1 MKFTQLTKTLTA
13 EDLNNRVSKMFGS
26 KINLESFTVE
36 QLSAAKDKLANQL
49 LTIENQ
55 ANFDAIHS
63 SEAYQK
69 NRLFLKVIE
78 QRIEELSQTDE
89 KAKNPYAI
97 GMAQA
102 MKSTG
107 DQPPLKKSTI
117 KKAHDIAKSVE
128 KNESETTVD
137 ENMTRQHFQYVADT
151 LKDIQDP
158 IKRAEYAKH
167 HSAIFQ
173 HFNPNFDHD
182 RFMQAAGVYTVTKGK
197 EENTAVEEGKVKSWL
212 MDLESDAVDMTREA
226 FIKKHGQSQAHVWDR
241 VQKKEKENESV
252 QEAKPDFLDMDKD
265 GNKKEPMKKAIKDK
279 EKKMNESVVIATDNP
294 EEAAMMMQLLKL
306 AGVQPVSQDMIN
318 QPAEVKADED
328 YANTP
333 KEKYSDIKA
342 AVPNGTDLNRE
353 KGAYVKAAGGDNPM
367 AIKMGE
373 SEITEEQLSNS
384 LRAQYESFKQTYQ
397 ETKAKPDFLDM
408 DKDGNKTEPMKK
420 ALKDKESKG
429 K

>member
-1 MKFTQLTKTLTA
+1 MIDILSRLKQIQESNPNVDVRDAIENVAK
-13 EDLNNRVSKMFGS
+13 SSG
-26 KINLESFTVE
+26 KINTV
-36 QLSAAKDKLANQL
+36 
-49 LTIENQ
+49 
-55 ANFDAIHS
+55 
-63 SEAYQK
+63 
-69 NRLFLKVIE
+69 V
-78 QRIEELSQTDE
+78 E

-97 GMAQA
+97 GMAAA

-107 DQPPLKKSTI
+107 DKPPLKKSTI
-117 KKAHDIAKSVE
+117 TKAHDIAKGIE
-128 KNESETTVD
+128 KNEGETD
-137 ENMTRQHFQYVADT
+137 EGNEFSQAVQKAKAAGMKAGDKFKVGDKEYTLKDDSNNEGEMDEAMTKKHFQHVADT
-151 LKDIQDP
+151 LKQIEDP
-158 IKRAEYAKH
+158 KKRAEYAKH

-173 HFNPNFDHD
+173 HSNPRFDHAK
-182 RFMQAAGVYTVTKGK
+182 FMKAAGVD
-197 EENTAVEEGKVKSWL
+197 EMEEGRVKDWL
-212 MDLESDAVDMTREA
+212 MDLESDANDMTRDE
-226 FIKKHGQSQAHVWDR
+226 FIKKHGQSQAHVWDK
-241 VQKKEKENESV
+241 VNKENKENEGK
-252 QEAKPDFLDMDKD
+252 AKPDFLDFDKD
-265 GNKKEPMKKAIKDK
+265 GNTKEPMKKAIKDK

-373 SEITEEQLSNS
+373 SEITEEHLSNS

-397 ETKAKPDFLDM
+397 EAAKAKPDFLDV

>member
-1 MKFTQLTKTLTA
+1 MDMIDILTRLKQIQ
-13 EDLNNRVSKMFGS
+13 ENNPNVDVK
-26 KINLESFTVE
+26 
-36 QLSAAKDKLANQL
+36 
-49 LTIENQ
+49 
-55 ANFDAIHS
+55 DAIS
-63 SEAYQK
+63 SVAK
-69 NRLFLKVIE
+69 TNGAV
-78 QRIEELSQTDE
+78 DE

-107 DQPPLKKSTI
+107 DTPPLKKSTI
-117 KKAHDIAKSVE
+117 TKAHDIAKSVE
-128 KNESETTVD
+128 KNEGEID

-151 LKDIQDP
+151 LKQIEDP

-173 HFNPNFDHD
+173 HFNPNFDNAK
-182 RFMQAAGVYTVTKGK
+182 FMKAAGVT
-197 EENTAVEEGKVKSWL
+197 EAEMEEGKVKSWL
-212 MDLESDAVDMTREA
+212 MDLESDAVDMSREA

-241 VQKKEKENESV
+241 VHKEEKENESV

-342 AVPNGTDLNRE
+342 AIPNGTDLNRE

-384 LRAQYESFKQTYQ
+384 LRSQYESFKQTYQ
-397 ETKAKPDFLDM
+397 EAAKTKPDFLDV

-420 ALKDKESKG
+420 ALKDKDSKG

>member
-1 MKFTQLTKTLTA
+1 MIDILSRLRQIQ
-13 EDLNNRVSKMFGS
+13 ENNPNVDVK
-26 KINLESFTVE
+26 
-36 QLSAAKDKLANQL
+36 
-49 LTIENQ
+49 
-55 ANFDAIHS
+55 DAIS
-63 SEAYQK
+63 SVAK
-69 NRLFLKVIE
+69 TNGTV
-78 QRIEELSQTDE
+78 DE

-117 KKAHDIAKSVE
+117 TKAHDIAKSIE
-128 KNESETTVD
+128 KNEGEMD
-137 ENMTRQHFQYVADT
+137 ESMSRQHFQYVADT

-173 HFNPNFDHD
+173 HFNPNFDHAK
-182 RFMQAAGVYTVTKGK
+182 FMSAAGVN
-197 EENTAVEEGKVKSWL
+197 EAVEEGRVKDWL

-241 VQKKEKENESV
+241 VRKQEKENE
-252 QEAKPDFLDMDKD
+252 
-265 GNKKEPMKKAIKDK
+265 GKEMKKD
-279 EKKMNESVVIATDNP
+279 KMNESVVIATDNP
-294 EEAAMMMQLLKL
+294 AEAAMMMQLLKL
-306 AGVQPVSQDMIN
+306 AGVQPISQDMIN
-318 QPAEVKADED
+318 QPSAEVQADET

-373 SEITEEQLSNS
+373 AEITEEHLSNS

-397 ETKAKPDFLDM
+397 EAAKAKPDFLDV
-408 DKDGNKTEPMKK
+408 DKDGNKTEPMKQ
-420 ALKDKESKG
+420 ALKDKEG

>member
-1 MKFTQLTKTLTA
+1 MDMIDILTRLKQIQ
-13 EDLNNRVSKMFGS
+13 ENNPNVDVK
-26 KINLESFTVE
+26 
-36 QLSAAKDKLANQL
+36 
-49 LTIENQ
+49 
-55 ANFDAIHS
+55 DAIS
-63 SEAYQK
+63 SVAK
-69 NRLFLKVIE
+69 TNGTV
-78 QRIEELSQTDE
+78 DE

-107 DQPPLKKSTI
+107 DTPPLKKSTI
-117 KKAHDIAKSVE
+117 TKAHDIAKSIE
-128 KNESETTVD
+128 KNEGEMD
-137 ENMTRQHFQYVADT
+137 ESMSRQHFQYVADL
-151 LKDIQDP
+151 LKDIEDP

-173 HFNPNFDHD
+173 HFNPRFDHAK
-182 RFMQAAGVYTVTKGK
+182 FMAAAGVS
-197 EENTAVEEGKVKSWL
+197 EAVEEGKVKNWL
-212 MDLESDAVDMTREA
+212 MDMESDAVDMTREA
-226 FIKKHGQSQAHVWDR
+226 FIKKHGRSQAHVWDR
-241 VQKKEKENESV
+241 VHKQEKENE
-252 QEAKPDFLDMDKD
+252 
-265 GNKKEPMKKAIKDK
+265 GKEMKKD
-279 EKKMNESVVIATDNP
+279 KMNESVVIATDNP

-318 QPAEVKADED
+318 QPAASDEVQADED

-373 SEITEEQLSNS
+373 SEISEEQLSNS

-397 ETKAKPDFLDM
+397 EAAKAKPDFLDV

-420 ALKDKESKG
+420 ALKDKEG

>member
-1 MKFTQLTKTLTA
+1 MDMIDILTRLKQIQ
-13 EDLNNRVSKMFGS
+13 ENNPNIDVK
-26 KINLESFTVE
+26 
-36 QLSAAKDKLANQL
+36 
-49 LTIENQ
+49 
-55 ANFDAIHS
+55 DAIDS
-63 SEAYQK
+63 VART
-69 NRLFLKVIE
+69 NGAV
-78 QRIEELSQTDE
+78 DE

-97 GMAQA
+97 GMAAA
-102 MKSTG
+102 MKATG
-107 DQPPLKKSTI
+107 DKPPLEKSTI
-117 KKAHDIAKSVE
+117 TKAHDIAKGVE
-128 KNESETTVD
+128 KNEGEMD
-137 ENMTRQHFQYVADT
+137 ESMSRQHFQYVADL
-151 LKDIQDP
+151 LKDIEDP

-173 HFNPNFDHD
+173 HFNPRFDHGK
-182 RFMQAAGVYTVTKGK
+182 FMAAAGVN
-197 EENTAVEEGKVKSWL
+197 EAVEEGKVKSWL

-279 EKKMNESVVIATDNP
+279 EKKMNESVVIATDTP
-294 EEAAMMMQLLKL
+294 EEASMMMQLLQL
-306 AGVQPVSQDMIN
+306 AGVNPVTQN
-318 QPAEVKADED
+318 QPEVKADENF
-328 YANTP
+328 ANATTTP
-333 KEKYSDIKA
+333 NEKYSDIKA
-342 AVPNGTDLNRE
+342 VIPNGTDLNRE
-353 KGAYVKAAGGDNPM
+353 KGAYIKAAGGDNPM

-373 SEITEEQLSNS
+373 AEITEEHLSNS

-397 ETKAKPDFLDM
+397 EAAKSKPDFLDV

>member
-1 MKFTQLTKTLTA
+1 MEMIDILSRLKQIQ
-13 EDLNNRVSKMFGS
+13 ENNPNVDVK
-26 KINLESFTVE
+26 
-36 QLSAAKDKLANQL
+36 
-49 LTIENQ
+49 
-55 ANFDAIHS
+55 DAIAS
-63 SEAYQK
+63 VAK
-69 NRLFLKVIE
+69 TNGAV
-78 QRIEELSQTDE
+78 DE

-107 DQPPLKKSTI
+107 DTPPLKKSTI
-117 KKAHDIAKSVE
+117 TKAHDIAKSIE
-128 KNESETTVD
+128 KNEGEID

-151 LKDIQDP
+151 LKQIEDP

-173 HFNPNFDHD
+173 HFNPNFDNAK
-182 RFMQAAGVYTVTKGK
+182 FMKAAGVN
-197 EENTAVEEGKVKSWL
+197 EVEEGRVKDWL
-212 MDLESDAVDMTREA
+212 MDLESDAVTMTREE
-226 FIKKHGQSQAHVWDR
+226 FIKKHGQSQAHIWDR
-241 VQKKEKENESV
+241 VQKQEKEME
-252 QEAKPDFLDMDKD
+252 
-265 GNKKEPMKKAIKDK
+265 GKEMKKD
-279 EKKMNESVVIATDNP
+279 KMNESIVIATDNP
-294 EEAAMMMQLLKL
+294 EEASMMMQLLKL
-306 AGVQPVSQDMIN
+306 AGVQPVGQDMIN
-318 QPAEVKADED
+318 QPAASDDAQADEA

-353 KGAYVKAAGGDNPM
+353 KGAYIKAAGGDNPM

-397 ETKAKPDFLDM
+397 EAKSKPDFLDM

-420 ALKDKESKG
+420 ALKDKEK
-429 K
+429 KDK